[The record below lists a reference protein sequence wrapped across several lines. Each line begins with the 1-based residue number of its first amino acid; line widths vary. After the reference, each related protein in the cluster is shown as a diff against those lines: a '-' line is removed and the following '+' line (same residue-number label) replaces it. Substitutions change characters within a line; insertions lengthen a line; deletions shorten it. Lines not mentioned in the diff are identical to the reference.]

1 MVKIQEMKPLNA
13 TLMKLRSFEENTKL
27 QLYGVGY
34 TNPFLSRR
42 VACRSQALVNKLDIR
57 DNQVHLTL
65 SMLIEKNARYEL
77 DNTLD
82 FLVRYEAGDI
92 PGYELSEENP
102 NFLDNSP
109 QQPITATYQLTNADI
124 RLNMNNPTVQYKE
137 FTIHKEKF
145 TIIYLTEKFDEVLE
159 HTVSLLYGTS
169 GALKFLGNFVDKEL
183 TSIGFSSVF
192 ELMSNDNLLGAHI
205 VSLKVESKKEGIRSV
220 CVPIEG
226 VISVMENVE
235 GDYIFSTDQHYFK
248 LPKKSLQDYRMT
260 VDAVKG
266 GYIIKMDSTHN
277 SIELSIV
284 G

>member
-1 MVKIQEMKPLNA
+1 MVKIKEMKPLNA
-13 TLMKLRSFEENTKL
+13 TLKKLRSFEANTKL
-27 QLYGVGY
+27 ELYGVGY

-57 DNQVHLTL
+57 DKQVHLTL

-124 RLNMNNPTVQYKE
+124 RLNMENPTVQYKE

-145 TIIYLTEKFDEVLE
+145 TIIYLTEKFDEVIE
-159 HTVSLLYGTS
+159 HTVSLLYGPA
-169 GALKFLGNFVDKEL
+169 GALKFLGNFIDKEL
-183 TSIGFSSVF
+183 TSIGFSPLF
-192 ELMSNDNLLGAHI
+192 ELMSDENLLGAHI

-235 GDYIFSTDQHYFK
+235 GDYVFSTDQHYFK
-248 LPKKSLQDYRMT
+248 LPKESLQDYRMT

-266 GYIIKMDSTHN
+266 GYILKLDSTHN